1 MGIFGSMLGWDQEA
15 KAKKEAEDE
24 ERRQYIHETVARF
37 HETTANNYYR
47 QQIIK
52 ENQERS
58 RKGQPK
64 IPVPP
69 GDYR

>member
-1 MGIFGSMLGWDQEA
+1 MGIFGSMLGWDQQA

-24 ERRQYIHETVARF
+24 ERRQRIQAAVDLHHEKC
-37 HETTANNYYR
+37 ANNYYR
-47 QQIIK
+47 DQIIK

-58 RKGQPK
+58 RKGLPK

>member
-1 MGIFGSMLGWDQEA
+1 MGIFGSMLGWDQQA

-24 ERRQYIHETVARF
+24 ERHQRIQAAVDLH

-58 RKGQPK
+58 RKGLPK

>member
-15 KAKKEAEDE
+15 KAKKEVEDA
-24 ERRQYIHETVARF
+24 ERRQYIHEAVERF
-37 HETTANNYYR
+37 HETSDNNYYR

-58 RKGQPK
+58 RNGQPK
-64 IPVPP
+64 IPIPP